1 MSGRKMCPPSGV
13 AVMPSSEMRI
23 FHAVPHD
30 ARSAEAVAIII
41 SFMVCYGL
49 NELLRLPSSNTS
61 PMTTTTSLRP
71 SRATRTV
78 PAIVCQFWGSASRLM
93 VALIVDTMATVPTR
107 ARNMFV
113 LFIVFIVGLIFDLPE
128 YS

>member
-1 MSGRKMCPPSGV
+1 MSGRKICPPSGV

-30 ARSAEAVAIII
+30 ASSNEAVAMIIN
-41 SFMVCYGL
+41 FMVCYGL
-49 NELLRLPSSNTS
+49 NELFRLPSSNTS

-78 PAIVCQFWGSASRLM
+78 PAIVCQLSGNASRLM
-93 VALIVDTMATVPTR
+93 VALIVDTMATVPTN
-107 ARNMFV
+107 ALNMFV
-113 LFIVFIVGLIFDLPE
+113 LFIVFFVV
-128 YS
+128 

>member
-1 MSGRKMCPPSGV
+1 MSGRKICPPSGV

-30 ARSAEAVAIII
+30 ASSSEAVAIMIN
-41 SFMVCYGL
+41 FMVCYGL

-78 PAIVCQFWGSASRLM
+78 PAIVCQLSGNASRLM
-93 VALIVDTMATVPTR
+93 VALIVDTMATVPTN
-107 ARNMFV
+107 ARNIFV
-113 LFIVFIVGLIFDLPE
+113 LFIVFLLFRFI
-128 YS
+128 

>member
-1 MSGRKMCPPSGV
+1 
-13 AVMPSSEMRI
+13 MPSSEMRI
-23 FHAVPHD
+23 FQAVPHD
-30 ARSAEAVAIII
+30 ARSAEAVAMII

-71 SRATRTV
+71 SRATRIV
-78 PAIVCQFWGSASRLM
+78 PAIVCQFSGSASRLM

-113 LFIVFIVGLIFDLPE
+113 LLFVFVCLDF
-128 YS
+128 